1 MLPTNG
7 LTWGKTGRGAD
18 DVSNLLLYN
27 SRPLTVLVLGELDR
41 TFLSAW
47 NGGPSAHVGIV
58 IRPLLP
64 EDCIHAREIL
74 KGFSTSSRGNCF

>member
-1 MLPTNG
+1 MARLNHLAFYSNPDSNTYALFMLPTNG

-47 NGGPSAHVGIV
+47 NGGPSARVGIV
-58 IRPLLP
+58 I
-64 EDCIHAREIL
+64 
-74 KGFSTSSRGNCF
+74 